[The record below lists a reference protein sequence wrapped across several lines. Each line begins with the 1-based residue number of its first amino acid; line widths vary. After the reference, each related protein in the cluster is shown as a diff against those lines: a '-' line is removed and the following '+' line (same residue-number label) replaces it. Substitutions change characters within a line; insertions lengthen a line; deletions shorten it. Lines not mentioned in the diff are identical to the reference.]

1 MGLAVLCALSPARSR
16 AQSPSQA
23 ESVLPRFRLV
33 FTPRAAG
40 AARLLEKT
48 IELERDALAAR
59 LGQDYEGMTE
69 VRLFDGAEE
78 AALVAPPGA
87 SPPHWAAGVAYP
99 EQNILLLDARVLRRD
114 DARQVLVHE
123 LAHLALG
130 RTGSGRWPRWF
141 QEGFAMMVAG
151 EWSMSRYT
159 AMYRATVGESAI
171 ALSALEGHFPE
182 RHAEVEIAYAESLSF
197 VSHLVERHGEARFR
211 SLIAGVAGG
220 AQFAASFQSVYRVH
234 LSEEEEAWRKS
245 LSSRYTWVPVLTATG
260 TLWILITALFL
271 IAYARARRRARE
283 RLLVMEN
290 EEHARESALRIAAA
304 ETAARRDIGAE
315 GDPGDDDPSS
325 EEPPA
330 TDEGPLLH

>member
-1 MGLAVLCALSPARSR
+1 MGLAALCALSPTRSA
-16 AQSPSQA
+16 AQSPSQVDI
-23 ESVLPRFRLV
+23 VLPRFRIV

-48 IELERDALAAR
+48 IELERDALATR

-78 AALVAPPGA
+78 AARVAPPGA
-87 SPPHWAAGVAYP
+87 GPPHWAAGVAYP
-99 EQNILLLDARVLRRD
+99 AQNILLLDARVLRRD

-123 LAHLALG
+123 LAHLALW

-151 EWSMSRYT
+151 EWSLSRYT
-159 AMYRATVGESAI
+159 AMYRATVGEAAI
-171 ALSALEGHFPE
+171 PLSALEAHFPE

-197 VSHLVERHGEARFR
+197 VSHLVERHGEARFK

-220 AQFAASFQSVYRVH
+220 EPFVTSFQSVYRVD

-260 TLWILITALFL
+260 TVWILITALFL
-271 IAYARARRRARE
+271 LAYARTRRRSHE
-283 RLLVMEN
+283 RLLVMEI

-304 ETAARRDIGAE
+304 ESAARRDIASA
-315 GDPGDDDPSS
+315 GDASDDDPSS

-330 TDEGPLLH
+330 TNEGPLLH